1 MNLQSLMD
9 TGVPPPVIADALFRC
24 FGRIE
29 QREIDSINAPLQFVF
44 VCKDEDGTPRLAVL
58 FGWGKGGWCY
68 EAHSPKLLKTL
79 RLCAGQ

>member
-9 TGVPPPVIADALFRC
+9 RGVTPPTMADALFRC

-29 QREIDSINAPLQFVF
+29 QREIDSLNAPLQFVF
-44 VCKDEDGTPRLAVL
+44 VCKDAHDQTRLAVF
-58 FGWGKGGWCY
+58 FGWGKSGWRY
-68 EAHSPKLLKTL
+68 EAHAAKTLKTL